1 MLSAVAHQPFLCFLG
16 RAELADRTYCGM
28 DTLLALDNTH
38 CMLSPINLPR
48 APTPV
53 IVSALWSAMQHHP
66 DQRLVGYILSGLTNG
81 FHIGFDCRC
90 RLRCNGRN
98 HPSSTEQPLIVQQ
111 HIELEQARGCPLSPS
126 LATTIHVS
134 PLGLVP
140 KPHSDKW
147 RLIVDLSSLE
157 GCSVNDGICSDLT
170 SVVYASVDNAVEII
184 RRLGPGTELVKMD
197 LKDAYRVIL
206 VHPQDHHLLRIQWC
220 GDTFVDRSLPFGLR
234 SAPKIFTAFS
244 DMVAWAIHYRGVRH
258 LLHYL
263 DDFLLFGQPGTL
275 EASQAVATV
284 REVFAEAGIPVAE
297 HKTDGPATS
306 VTFLGILCC
315 SSSGCLLISW
325 HGCR

>member
-1 MLSAVAHQPFLCFLG
+1 
-16 RAELADRTYCGM
+16 M
-28 DTLLALDNTH
+28 DTLLALDNTR
-38 CMLSPINLPR
+38 CMSSPINLPR

-66 DQRLVGYILSGLTNG
+66 DQRLAGYILSGLTNG
-81 FHIGFDCRC
+81 FRIGFDRRC

-111 HIELEQARGCPLSPS
+111 HIELEQARGSLVGPLSPS
-126 LATTIHVS
+126 LATTVHVS

-157 GCSVNDGICSDLT
+157 GRSVNDGICSDLT

-197 LKDAYRVIL
+197 LKDAYRVIP
-206 VHPQDHHLLRIQWC
+206 VHPQDHHLLGIQWC
-220 GDTFVDRSLPFGLR
+220 GDTFVDRSLPFGLQ

-263 DDFLLFGQPGTL
+263 DDFLLFRQPGTS
-275 EASQAVATV
+275 EASQAVAT
-284 REVFAEAGIPVAE
+284 A
-297 HKTDGPATS
+297 
-306 VTFLGILCC
+306 
-315 SSSGCLLISW
+315 
-325 HGCR
+325 